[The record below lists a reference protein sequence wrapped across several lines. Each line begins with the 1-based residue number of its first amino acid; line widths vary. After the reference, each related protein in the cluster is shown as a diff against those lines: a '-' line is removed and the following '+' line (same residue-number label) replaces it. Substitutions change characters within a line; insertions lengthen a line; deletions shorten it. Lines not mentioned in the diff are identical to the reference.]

1 MNEKEQNLTEKQRTV
16 ITKVIGSRTI
26 TDGLRKAGVSRT
38 TFYDWLRDD
47 DFKQEIERQ
56 RREVT
61 KQAFDDLRA
70 GLTEAITVL
79 RALLQSKEESIKLRA
94 ATTIVENVLKSIEL
108 TEIEDRI
115 CRLEV
120 TLRRY

>member
-1 MNEKEQNLTEKQRTV
+1 MDEKEQNLTEKQRTV
-16 ITKVIGSRTI
+16 ITKVIGARTI
-26 TDGLRKAGVSRT
+26 TDGLRKAGVSKT

-108 TEIEDRI
+108 TEMEDRI

-120 TLRRY
+120 TLRR